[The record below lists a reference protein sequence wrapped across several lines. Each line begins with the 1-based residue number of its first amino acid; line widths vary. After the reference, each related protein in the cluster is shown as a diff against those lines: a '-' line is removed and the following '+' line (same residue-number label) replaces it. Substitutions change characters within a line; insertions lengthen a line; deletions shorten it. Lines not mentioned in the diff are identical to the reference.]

1 MLISKFK
8 NADIEQEILKVE
20 EKYDVVLPQQY
31 KDFLCKYNGGHTP
44 KTKFKVGKISSD
56 IRAFYGLGE
65 VPFSFHTLDMK
76 EWIENKLLPIACDSF
91 GNYILIG
98 LSNEG
103 YGKIYFSNHEAGNKR
118 DCIGDDL
125 ISFLKHCKSDKICE
139 AAKKSIKERE
149 AALIA
154 KGRGSIITDDLRKM
168 WQDEIDKYGNMIQE
182 KVEINY

>member
-8 NADIEQEILKVE
+8 NADVEQEILKVE
-20 EKYDVVLPQQY
+20 EKYDIALPQQY

-44 KTKFKVGKISSD
+44 KTKFRVGKISSD

-65 VPFSFHTLDMK
+65 VPFSFRTLDMK
-76 EWIENKLLPIACDSF
+76 EWIENKLLPIGCDSF

-103 YGKIYFSNHEAGNKR
+103 YGKIYFSNHEAGDKLV
-118 DCIGDDL
+118 CIGDDF
-125 ISFLKHCKSDKICE
+125 ISFLKHCKSDKIS
-139 AAKKSIKERE
+139 AATKRSIKERE
-149 AALIA
+149 TALIA

-182 KVEINY
+182 EVEL

>member
-8 NADIEQEILKVE
+8 NVDVEQEILKVE
-20 EKYDVVLPQQY
+20 EKYDIALPRQY

-56 IRAFYGLGE
+56 IRAFYGLGQ
-65 VPFSFHTLDMK
+65 VPFSLDTLGIK
-76 EWIENKLLPIACDSF
+76 EWIENQLFPIACDSF
-91 GNYILIG
+91 GNFILIG

-103 YGKIYFSNHEAGNKR
+103 YGKIYFSNHEAGNKL
-118 DCIGDDL
+118 DCLGEDF
-125 ISFLKHCKSDKICE
+125 ISFLKHCKSDKISE
-139 AAKKSIKERE
+139 AAKRTIKERE

-182 KVEINY
+182 EVILK